1 MCPVAVWLI
10 LFATLGRAAVLQPDN
25 IFSVGAGINEYRKLL
40 VDAKSAS
47 LYVGARDHIFRL
59 WIYNINDTSS
69 ESLYTVRELK
79 ADPEE
84 AAECERSG
92 NTVSECASWLR
103 LLFVQSDG
111 SLLACT
117 SQAMR
122 PHIAKLDALTMRD
135 RETPQSVIGVCSP
148 HHHINTTAVFVE
160 FGNPDGLPT
169 IYSGIRTGLS
179 LENHLIYRP
188 PLVFNNKEVH
198 SSMRT
203 IYTDSKWLNEPQFVG
218 SFAVDQYV
226 YFFFREI
233 AVEFENCGR
242 AVYSRVARICKN
254 DLGGKNVLRQ
264 VFTSYVKA
272 RLNCSISSQF
282 PFYFD
287 HIQSVYKVDSESDTF
302 FYASFS
308 TAESPFIASAVCH
321 FSLNNIN
328 RLFDNGLFSEQPSVT
343 SAWIQTPPEQV
354 PNSRPGQCVSD
365 SRQTSDADLH
375 FAKSHLLM
383 ADSVPGGEP
392 IIYQRDVQFSNILVD
407 KIDNKH
413 VVFVYVPSR
422 AEVLKI
428 VHWRESGSSVK
439 SVHLV
444 TLKLPYPEKVFDL
457 AILGNEYLFVSD
469 ENRVSQYRVSQC
481 EMHVDC
487 RRCAF
492 DPYCSWNIA
501 RGMCFTKEAI
511 HSTAVG
517 WVSDAN
523 SADRCSSQ
531 AKAST
536 VKIYPGDA
544 AHFRCESDA
553 ISWTFDKHPVS
564 TPSERLIPTVSGGLI
579 VMNASVADSGTYR
592 CQGADGSVIVE
603 YRLTVDGENCAQP
616 RTLDQFRSVQRDWC
630 RKYDNYKESLS
641 KWQAWHERNSHCPR
655 VPEQFKGGKLSN
667 NIVI

>member
-1 MCPVAVWLI
+1 MWWPPFLLLI
-10 LFATLGRAAVLQPDN
+10 LIVTTGTASLLQPDN
-25 IFSVGAGINEYRKLL
+25 IFSAGRIEYRKLL

-59 WIYNINDTSS
+59 WIYNVNDTSS
-69 ESLYTVRELK
+69 ESLYTDRELK
-79 ADPEE
+79 GDPEE
-84 AAECERSG
+84 TAECERSG
-92 NTVSECASWLR
+92 NSPSECASWLR

-117 SQAMR
+117 TQAMR

-135 RETPQSVIGVCSP
+135 REIPQSIIGVCSP
-148 HHHINTTAVFVE
+148 HHNLNTTAVFVE

-218 SFAVDQYV
+218 SYEVGQYV
-226 YFFFREI
+226 YFFFREL

-242 AVYSRVARICKN
+242 TVYSRVARICKN

-287 HIQSVYKVDSESDTF
+287 HIQSVYKVASESDTF

-308 TAESPFIASAVCH
+308 TADSPFVASAVCH

-328 RLFDNGLFSEQPSVT
+328 RLFDTGLFSEQPSVT

-354 PNSRPGQCVSD
+354 PNNRPGQCVSD
-365 SRQTSDADLH
+365 SRHTSDADLH

-383 ADSVPGGEP
+383 VDSVPGGEP
-392 IIYQRDVQFSNILVD
+392 IIHQRDVQFSTILVD

-413 VVFVYVPSR
+413 VIFVYVPSR
-422 AEVLKI
+422 SEILKI
-428 VHWRESGSSVK
+428 AHWRESGSSVK
-439 SVHLV
+439 SFHLSN
-444 TLKLPYPEKVFDL
+444 LKLPFSDKVFDISL
-457 AILGNEYLFVSD
+457 LSNEYLFVAD
-469 ENRVSQYRVSQC
+469 EARVSQYRVSQC
-481 EMHVDC
+481 EAHYDC

-501 RGMCFTKEAI
+501 RAMCFTKEAI

-517 WVSDAN
+517 WIPDAN

-531 AKAST
+531 AKST
-536 VKIYPGDA
+536 DVKIYPGDA
-544 AHFRCESDA
+544 THLRCNSEAS
-553 ISWTFDKHPVS
+553 SWTFEKEPIEQN
-564 TPSERLIPTVSGGLI
+564 ERLISTVGGGL
-579 VMNASVADSGTYR
+579 VLMNATVTDSGVYR
-592 CQGADGSVIVE
+592 CQASDGTPIVE
-603 YRLTVDGENCAQP
+603 YRLIVDGENCAQP
-616 RTLDQFRSVQRDWC
+616 RTLDQFRSVQREWC
-630 RKYDNYKESLS
+630 KKYDNYKESLS
-641 KWQAWHERNSHCPR
+641 KWQNWHERNSHCPR
-655 VPEQFKGGKLSN
+655 VPEQFKAGKLNSN
-667 NIVI
+667 VVI